1 MDIFIAKDFAD
12 FEVAYEKLKNSKII
26 GCDTETSSLSVN
38 QGRLLSVQFSDGEFA
53 VLVPFS
59 AEIGIG
65 NLAKLLSDEK
75 ITKVFH
81 NAKFDLKFLRKY
93 SFGVRNVFCTMI
105 AEKIITKGANQ
116 SISLA
121 ETLYR
126 YFGVNLDKSQRLIF
140 TDQNWD
146 GYWTK
151 ELIEYTVLDVFYLP
165 KLMIEQRK
173 FLEKLGLM
181 EEFRLEMKKQ
191 IDGTSYLELFD
202 SNTNCP

>member
-1 MDIFIAKDFAD
+1 MDIFIAKALDD
-12 FEVAYEKLKNSKII
+12 FEVAYKRLINSKII
-26 GCDTETSSLSVN
+26 GCDTETSSLSAR
-38 QGRLLSVQFSDGEFA
+38 QGKLLSIQFSDGEFT
-53 VLVPFS
+53 VLVPFL

-65 NLAKLLSDEK
+65 SLEKLLSDEK

-81 NAKFDLKFLRKY
+81 NAKFDLKFLHKH
-93 SFGVRNVFCTMI
+93 SFWVRNVFCTMI

-126 YFGVNLDKSQRLIF
+126 YFGVNLDKSQRLTF

-151 ELIEYTVLDVFYLP
+151 ELTEYAVLDVFYLP
-165 KLMIEQRK
+165 RLMIEQRK
-173 FLEKLGLM
+173 FLEKLGLT
-181 EEFRLEMKKQ
+181 EEFKLEMKRQ
-191 IDGTSYLELFD
+191 IGENSYLEVFD
-202 SNTNCP
+202 SNINCP